1 MLSKLPAV
9 IPASDLEQD
18 AASREILAAL
28 ACGEQ
33 EIAEGMGYELDEV
46 LAEAD
51 RLLARSDLCGCALLT
66 S

>member
-9 IPASDLEQD
+9 IPVSDLEQD

-28 ACGEQ
+28 VRGEQ

-51 RLLARSDLCGCALLT
+51 QLLARSDL
-66 S
+66 